1 MQERLGLRT
10 PDLETRN
17 RAINPRSGVLM
28 PHSVSRHID
37 YGEEIYRNNGNKF
50 SQGTLFPTWVKSGDV
65 TKIER
70 QVATEYYKFKQGRK
84 SKILSCKEAGGANR
98 ITMELKQFGVEI
110 VGSFIRKTGLCT
122 VFPED
127 IKIKE

>member
-10 PDLETRN
+10 PDLETKN
-17 RAINPRSGVLM
+17 RAINPRSGKLM
-28 PHSVSRHID
+28 PHSVSRHLD

-50 SQGTLFPTWVKSGDV
+50 SQGTLFPAHVKSGDI

-70 QVATEYYKFKQGRK
+70 QVASEYFKFKRDRK

-110 VGSFIRKTGLCT
+110 IGSFIRKKGLCT
-122 VFPED
+122 VFPEEN
-127 IKIKE
+127 KK